1 MGGANVLARAQPEE
15 KGPAPLPRHGGTADL
30 FVAGTGLEP
39 ATSRLWASRAT
50 NCSTPRRKKV
60 GTGQTRSFRRI
71 NQIRS
76 IMAMNEP

>member
-1 MGGANVLARAQPEE
+1 MGGANVLARTPPEE
-15 KGPAPLPRHGGTADL
+15 KGSAPLPRNGGTADL

-50 NCSTPRRKKV
+50 NCSTPRRKKI
-60 GTGQTRSFRRI
+60 GTGLTRTFCRI

-76 IMAMNEP
+76 IMAMDEP